1 MDKEDVVHI
10 YIGILANVDVPRD
23 CHTEK
28 SKSER
33 EKQTSCNV
41 IYTWNLEKRYRRTY
55 LHGRNRDTDTE
66 NEYMNTNQGKG

>member
-41 IYTWNLEKRYRRTY
+41 IYT
-55 LHGRNRDTDTE
+55 
-66 NEYMNTNQGKG
+66 YMESRKML